1 LAALP
6 EHQPSDQYNRRR
18 GEAEAYAD
26 PPRRALNFAP
36 QQLNSILKGEHAAL
50 ERLRMR
56 NDLVQPVTRH
66 KGATMRALKL
76 LKFTRLRIV
85 RIERKVIAT
94 NEDIDGYSEF
104 AGDVDLELRIA
115 PAWITGSALSRLCS
129 VNQTCEVN
137 DRVAGLQTRAEHL
150 ADSARVRRK
159 VLLLDRYA
167 AKREKRLLDPLS
179 AGA

>member
-1 LAALP
+1 
-6 EHQPSDQYNRRR
+6 
-18 GEAEAYAD
+18 
-26 PPRRALNFAP
+26 
-36 QQLNSILKGEHAAL
+36 
-50 ERLRMR
+50 
-56 NDLVQPVTRH
+56 
-66 KGATMRALKL
+66 MRALKL